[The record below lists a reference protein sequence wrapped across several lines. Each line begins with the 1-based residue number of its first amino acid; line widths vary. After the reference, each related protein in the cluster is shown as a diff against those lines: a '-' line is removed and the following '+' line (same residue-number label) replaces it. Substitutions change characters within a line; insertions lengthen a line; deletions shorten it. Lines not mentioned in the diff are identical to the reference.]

1 MWRRFDWLAFL
12 VTVLLLVTGGLMIY
26 SSYERNMPT
35 ANDLVWENAVVRQA
49 AFAGI
54 GLVLYVALTVLDYDL
69 WLRLYRWVYASILV
83 LLGATQILG
92 YTRFGAQSWFQF
104 ERFDVQSSELCKV
117 LMILVLAQVLGR
129 SQRKLESPLPFF
141 QALGLMLPPVVLI
154 YLQPDFGTAVIVVAT
169 CAGIIYLSGV
179 RWRHMLLVMILLAA
193 AAPLIWFS
201 LEDYMRGRVLSFIL
215 PGADSSGDS
224 YNINQALISIGSG
237 GWWGRGLFQGTQTQ
251 LYFLRVRHT
260 DFIFSV
266 LAEELGFVGAT
277 TLVILFGLLITSLV
291 RTALRARDPGGRLIA
306 GGVATMIMV
315 QALINMGMNAN
326 LLPVTGLPLP
336 LVSYGGSS
344 LVTTLLAL
352 GLAQSVAV
360 RRPQPDSRLPHAT
373 ITGRMP

>member
-26 SSYERNMPT
+26 SSYERSMPT

-69 WLRLYRWVYASILV
+69 WLRLYRWVYASILA

-277 TLVILFGLLITSLV
+277 TLVILFGLLITCLV